1 MVKIGENYGVKMQSA
16 LNVSAMFTAPTTS
29 FLQIMQIKER
39 LPNVVTLFLDYS
51 TLSGIFANA
60 V

>member
-16 LNVSAMFTAPTTS
+16 LNVNAMFTAPTTS

-51 TLSGIFANA
+51 TLSDIFANA

>member
-16 LNVSAMFTAPTTS
+16 LNVNAMFTAPTTS

>member
-1 MVKIGENYGVKMQSA
+1 MVKIGENFGVKMQSA
-16 LNVSAMFTAPTTS
+16 LNVNAMFTAPTTS